1 MLNLNRP
8 QKSRFTRYARKVLSV
23 AVVLLLLH
31 GANALAATSGENLNG
46 ESDTQQTINDA
57 EWLLKQSPQSY
68 AIQIVTLSSAQ
79 QIQDLVNEQ
88 SLSGFARFRYKS
100 DNQLRYV
107 LTYGVYAT
115 PEAAEAGSQLL
126 IEKLQGF
133 NATPTLW
140 IRELMPIQKS
150 IRTTLQD

>member
-1 MLNLNRP
+1 LLTLKQP
-8 QKSRFTRYARKVLSV
+8 QKNRFTRYIRKALSTV
-23 AVVLLLLH
+23 VVLLSLH
-31 GANALAATSGENLNG
+31 GANASAATSGENLNG
-46 ESDTQQTINDA
+46 DGNKQQAINDA

-140 IRELMPIQKS
+140 VRELMPIQKS
-150 IRTTLQD
+150 IRTTLQN

>member
-1 MLNLNRP
+1 
-8 QKSRFTRYARKVLSV
+8 
-23 AVVLLLLH
+23 LLLLH

-126 IEKLQGF
+126 IEQL
-133 NATPTLW
+133 
-140 IRELMPIQKS
+140 
-150 IRTTLQD
+150 

>member
-1 MLNLNRP
+1 LLDLRRQ
-8 QKSRFTRYARKVLSV
+8 QKSNFSSYTSKSLNAV
-23 AVVLLLLH
+23 VVLLSLL
-31 GANALAATSGENLNG
+31 GANALAATSGENLNS

-57 EWLLKQSPQSY
+57 EWLLKQNPKNY
-68 AIQIVTLSSAQ
+68 AIQIVTLSGAQ
-79 QIQDLVNEQ
+79 QIQDLVSAQ

-107 LTYGVYAT
+107 ITYGVYAT

-126 IEKLQGF
+126 IENLQGF
-133 NATPTLW
+133 NETPTLW
-140 IRELMPIQKS
+140 VRELMPIQKS

>member
-1 MLNLNRP
+1 LLILKRP
-8 QKSRFTRYARKVLSV
+8 QKNRFTRYTRNVLGAV
-23 AVVLLLLH
+23 VVLLSLH
-31 GANALAATSGENLNG
+31 GANALAATSGEILNG
-46 ESDTQQTINDA
+46 DGNKQQTINDA
-57 EWLLKQSPQSY
+57 EWLLKQNPQNY

-79 QIQDLVNEQ
+79 QIQDLVNAQ

-100 DNQLRYV
+100 NNQLRYV

-115 PEAAEAGSQLL
+115 SEAAEAGSQLL

-140 IRELMPIQKS
+140 VRELMPIQKS
-150 IRTTLQD
+150 IRTTLQY

>member
-1 MLNLNRP
+1 MLALNRP
-8 QKSRFTRYARKVLSV
+8 QKSRFTRYIRNVLGFVV
-23 AVVLLLLH
+23 ALLSLH
-31 GANALAATSGENLNG
+31 GANALAATSGENL
-46 ESDTQQTINDA
+46 DA
-57 EWLLKQSPQSY
+57 EWLLKQDSQGY

-79 QIQDLVNEQ
+79 QIQDLVNAQ

-100 DNQLRYV
+100 DDQLRYV

-140 IRELMPIQKS
+140 VRELMPIQKS
-150 IRTTLQD
+150 IRTTLQY

>member
-1 MLNLNRP
+1 MLILNRP
-8 QKSRFTRYARKVLSV
+8 KKSRFTRYARKVLSV

-31 GANALAATSGENLNG
+31 GANALAATSGENPNS

-57 EWLLKQSPQSY
+57 EWLLKQNSQSY
-68 AIQIVTLSSAQ
+68 AIQIVTLSSPQ
-79 QIQDLVNEQ
+79 QIRDLVNAQ
-88 SLSGFARFRYKS
+88 SLNGFARFRYKS

-140 IRELMPIQKS
+140 IRELLPIQKS

>member
-1 MLNLNRP
+1 MLALNRP
-8 QKSRFTRYARKVLSV
+8 QKSRFTRYIRNVLGFV
-23 AVVLLLLH
+23 VVLLSLH
-31 GANALAATSGENLNG
+31 GANALAATSGENL
-46 ESDTQQTINDA
+46 DA
-57 EWLLKQSPQSY
+57 EWLLKQDSQGY

-79 QIQDLVNEQ
+79 QIQDLVNAQ

-100 DNQLRYV
+100 DDQLRYV

-140 IRELMPIQKS
+140 VRELMPIQKS
-150 IRTTLQD
+150 IRTTLQY

>member
-1 MLNLNRP
+1 LLNLNRP

>member
-1 MLNLNRP
+1 MLTLKRP
-8 QKSRFTRYARKVLSV
+8 QKNRFTRYTRKALGTV
-23 AVVLLLLH
+23 VVLLSLH
-31 GANALAATSGENLNG
+31 GVNALAATSGENLNS
-46 ESDTQQTINDA
+46 ESDTQQTMNDA

-68 AIQIVTLSSAQ
+68 SIQLVTLSSAQ
-79 QIQDLVNEQ
+79 QIQDLVNAQ

-107 LTYGVYAT
+107 LTYGLYAT

-126 IEKLQGF
+126 IENLQGF
-133 NATPTLW
+133 NEAPTLW
-140 IRELMPIQKS
+140 VRELMPIQKS

>member
-1 MLNLNRP
+1 MLDLRRQ
-8 QKSRFTRYARKVLSV
+8 QKSNFSSYARKSLN
-23 AVVLLLLH
+23 AIVVLLSLL
-31 GANALAATSGENLNG
+31 GLNALAATSGENLNG

-140 IRELMPIQKS
+140 VRELMPIQKS
-150 IRTTLQD
+150 IRTTLQY

>member
-1 MLNLNRP
+1 LLNLNRP

-31 GANALAATSGENLNG
+31 GANALAATSGENPNS

-57 EWLLKQSPQSY
+57 EWLLKQNPQSY

-79 QIQDLVNEQ
+79 QIRDLVNGQ
-88 SLSGFARFRYKS
+88 SLNGFARFRYKS

>member
-1 MLNLNRP
+1 M
-8 QKSRFTRYARKVLSV
+8 

-31 GANALAATSGENLNG
+31 SANALAATSGENPNS

-57 EWLLKQSPQSY
+57 EWLLKQNPQSY
-68 AIQIVTLSSAQ
+68 AIQIVTLSSPQ
-79 QIQDLVNEQ
+79 QIRDLVNAQ
-88 SLSGFARFRYKS
+88 SLNGFARFRYKS

-140 IRELMPIQKS
+140 IRELLPIQKS

>member
-1 MLNLNRP
+1 M
-8 QKSRFTRYARKVLSV
+8 
-23 AVVLLLLH
+23 
-31 GANALAATSGENLNG
+31 
-46 ESDTQQTINDA
+46 NDA

-68 AIQIVTLSSAQ
+68 AIQLVTLSSAQ
-79 QIQDLVNEQ
+79 QIQDLVSAQ

-107 LTYGVYAT
+107 ITYGVYAT

-126 IEKLQGF
+126 IENLQGF
-133 NATPTLW
+133 NETPTLW
-140 IRELMPIQKS
+140 VRELMPIQKS

>member
-1 MLNLNRP
+1 MLTLKQP
-8 QKSRFTRYARKVLSV
+8 QKNRFTRYIRKALSTV
-23 AVVLLLLH
+23 VVLLSLH
-31 GANALAATSGENLNG
+31 GANASAATSGENLNG
-46 ESDTQQTINDA
+46 DGNKQQAINDA

-140 IRELMPIQKS
+140 IRELLPIQKS

>member
-1 MLNLNRP
+1 MN
-8 QKSRFTRYARKVLSV
+8 AV
-23 AVVLLLLH
+23 VVLLSLL
-31 GANALAATSGENLNG
+31 GANALAATSGENLNS

-57 EWLLKQSPQSY
+57 EWLLKQNPKNY
-68 AIQIVTLSSAQ
+68 AIQIVTLSGAQ
-79 QIQDLVNEQ
+79 QVQDLVSAQ

-107 LTYGVYAT
+107 ITYGVYAT

-126 IEKLQGF
+126 IENLQGF
-133 NATPTLW
+133 NETPTLW
-140 IRELMPIQKS
+140 VREFMPIQKS

>member
-1 MLNLNRP
+1 M
-8 QKSRFTRYARKVLSV
+8 

-31 GANALAATSGENLNG
+31 GANALAATPGENPNS

-57 EWLLKQSPQSY
+57 EWLLKQNPQSY

-79 QIQDLVNEQ
+79 QIRDLVNGQ
-88 SLSGFARFRYKS
+88 SLNGFARFRYKS

-140 IRELMPIQKS
+140 VRELLPIQKS

>member
-1 MLNLNRP
+1 MLTLKQP
-8 QKSRFTRYARKVLSV
+8 QKNRFTRYIRKALSTV
-23 AVVLLLLH
+23 VVLLSLH
-31 GANALAATSGENLNG
+31 GANASAATSGENLNG
-46 ESDTQQTINDA
+46 DGNKQQAINDA

-126 IEKLQGF
+126 IENLQGF
-133 NATPTLW
+133 NATPALW
-140 IRELMPIQKS
+140 VRELMPIQKS
-150 IRTTLQD
+150 IRTTLQE